1 MSEEIPHAIRLPLSV
16 IGEKACV
23 KRRITLPCKC
33 CETLR
38 QTGPGRAII
47 IILSPSAT
55 NSGGRGRN
63 RRGFGCKYENSH
75 CALLHCKSVHQRALA
90 MSSST
95 HGSSAKAIRYALIAN
110 GVIAIAKSIAAFFT
124 GSGTMLAEAIH
135 SFADCGN
142 QVLLF
147 IGLRQSA
154 KAPDPEH
161 PLGYGKA
168 SYFWSF
174 VVAIMLF
181 SLGGLFSVYE
191 GFHKLSVGE
200 PVKYAWVALLVLGG
214 SVIAEFTALLGCLRE
229 IRLIRGERRFGEWLR
244 HTRNAELVVVL
255 GEDLAA
261 IIGLV
266 LAFVFVALSVVTGE
280 PIYDAI
286 GSISIGVVLIV
297 LSVFVATRM
306 KALIVGRSAD
316 PDIVAAI
323 ERTIDGDEAI
333 EKLFN
338 AITLQ
343 LGPTI
348 MLAAKVKLHSGVS
361 MEVAVRQIN
370 ALEKQIKEQFAEV
383 QWCFIEPDIKD

>member
-1 MSEEIPHAIRLPLSV
+1 
-16 IGEKACV
+16 
-23 KRRITLPCKC
+23 
-33 CETLR
+33 
-38 QTGPGRAII
+38 
-47 IILSPSAT
+47 
-55 NSGGRGRN
+55 
-63 RRGFGCKYENSH
+63 
-75 CALLHCKSVHQRALA
+75 
-90 MSSST
+90 MSSSS
-95 HGSSAKAIRYALIAN
+95 HGSPAKAILYALIAN
-110 GVIAIAKSIAAFFT
+110 GAIAIAKSVAAFIT
-124 GSGTMLAEAIH
+124 GSGSMLAEAIH

-147 IGLRQSA
+147 IGLKQSA
-154 KAPDPEH
+154 RAPDVEH

-181 SLGGLFSVYE
+181 SLGGLFSIYE
-191 GFHKLSVGE
+191 GFHKLHSTE
-200 PVKYAWVALLVLGG
+200 PVNHAWIALTVLGV
-214 SVIAEFTALLGCLRE
+214 SVLIEIASLLGCLRE
-229 IRLIRGERRFGEWLR
+229 IRLIRGQRSFSEWLR

-266 LAFVFVALSVVTGE
+266 LAFVFVAAAVITGN

-286 GSISIGVVLIV
+286 GSMAIGVVLVII
-297 LSVFVATRM
+297 SVFVATRM

-323 ERTIDGDEAI
+323 QQTIDGDEAI
-333 EKLFN
+333 ATLFN

-361 MEVAVRQIN
+361 MEIAVAQIN
-370 ALEKQIKEQFAEV
+370 ALERKIKAQFPEI
-383 QWCFIEPDIKD
+383 QWCFIEPDIED